1 MERFHRR
8 LAAVLAM
15 DVAGYSRLTE
25 ADVEGTHHRLRA
37 IMNGIVQ
44 PALADAGG
52 RIVKK
57 TGDGALIEFPSV
69 AEAVRAAMKI
79 QRSARE
85 IESDQPPEQ
94 RLRLRMGINLGDII
108 VESDDIYGDGVN
120 IAAPPG
126 GAGPARRPP
135 TRR

>member
-25 ADVEGTHHRLRA
+25 ADVEGTHRRLRT

-57 TGDGALIEFPSV
+57 TGDGALVEFPSV
-69 AEAVRAAMKI
+69 AEAVRAAMRI
-79 QRSARE
+79 QRATGE
-85 IESDQPPEQ
+85 IESDRPGTTNPPAHGHQ
-94 RLRLRMGINLGDII
+94 SRRHHC
-108 VESDDIYGDGVN
+108 
-120 IAAPPG
+120 G
-126 GAGPARRPP
+126 GR
-135 TRR
+135 